1 MVNENSSSY
10 RITRSRS
17 TPEDLVTPF
26 DDPERS
32 MRKMGKRPS
41 TSEPI
46 GVTIDLDEPFFEE
59 EDDHVTIPSPKSDH
73 TTKIPENDIPKPVK
87 DYSSPTPR
95 GFANAIVFPNE
106 HTDEV
111 LRAADVWLV
120 QNVCKFHGSK
130 SEDPFQHIKD
140 FLKIVDTIHTDGAT
154 KNTSRLRFFPF
165 TLHDK
170 AKDWYDKLPAESI
183 FTWEQFISKFCE
195 KFSP

>member
-1 MVNENSSSY
+1 
-10 RITRSRS
+10 
-17 TPEDLVTPF
+17 
-26 DDPERS
+26 
-32 MRKMGKRPS
+32 MRQRPS

-46 GVTIDLDEPFFEE
+46 GITIDLEESLFEE
-59 EDDHVTIPSPKSDH
+59 GDDHITILSPQSGYN
-73 TTKIPENDIPKPVK
+73 TEIPEDDIPKRLK

-106 HTDEV
+106 HTDGV

-120 QNVCKFHGSK
+120 QSVCKFHGSK

-183 FTWEQFISKFCE
+183 FTWE
-195 KFSP
+195 